1 MIAQQ
6 RKIQHLFWRAGF
18 GLTPQ
23 ELNQWQGNKLSTL
36 IDELFKESHKALPLS
51 VVNLPKIASVNRKKM
66 TAEERKAF
74 RKERQEQSKNLNRA
88 WLDRMVSGKG
98 RLREKMTLFWH
109 GHFACKTPL
118 PYLSQMQNN
127 TLREHALGKFGDLLL
142 AVSKD
147 PAMLQ
152 FLNNQQNRKQQ
163 PNENFAR
170 ELLELFTLG
179 RGNYTEKDIQEAA
192 RAFTGWGF
200 NREGQFVF
208 RERVHDFG
216 SKTFMGKTGNF
227 NGEDI
232 IKIVLENPQT
242 AQYITT
248 KLYKFLVNE
257 EPDTQRVKELADFFY
272 QADYDITKLLQ
283 KIFNANWFYDEQN
296 VGVLIKSP
304 VVLLV
309 STRRNFGITFQNKD
323 IQLFIQRVLG
333 QMVFNPPNV
342 AGWAGGKYWI
352 DSSTLL
358 FRLQFTNYIFL
369 QSDVRVNDKDEGDVN
384 VENFRKTGGRK
395 LKATVAWE
403 PYLKR
408 FSKEKN
414 RKKLLAELEQYLLQ
428 SNAAVSTEEFLKKWQ
443 NEETG
448 NFVKQVTL
456 ALTALPDYQLA

>member
-23 ELNQWQGNKLSTL
+23 ELNQWQGKKLSTL
-36 IDELFKESHKALPLS
+36 IDELFKESQKALPLS